1 MGFIMKIT
9 RGHRRLRIALWAV
22 GAVPGIAFPSIAQAD
37 FFDFL
42 FPPPAVQ
49 ATHPSIAGPGHRF
62 PHGGN
67 GPGFRR
73 RVGHAIHGR
82 EQVGH
87 VFHGHEHKFAVR
99 RKLLHADKT
108 DHEVVGPQ
116 APVDLMDDDS
126 LRHGDA
132 VMTQTGIEIFVGHS
146 SDHHRPEDFRKI
158 SEIKK
163 LSKRERSAFAALD
176 ASNLNNGGQTSSNPG
191 AVTGRSAS
199 ENQLTAGETITDPN
213 GRTIRY
219 VGP

>member
-1 MGFIMKIT
+1 MGFLMKFAHD
-9 RGHRRLRIALWAV
+9 HRRWAIALWTA
-22 GAVPGIAFPSIAQAD
+22 GIVPVIAFPNVAHAG

-42 FPPPAVQ
+42 FGPPPA
-49 ATHPSIAGPGHRF
+49 ARSYAYPGGEPFRGGGPV
-62 PHGGN
+62 
-67 GPGFRR
+67 FRR
-73 RVGHAIHGR
+73 RAEHPTHRHA
-82 EQVGH
+82 H
-87 VFHGHEHKFAVR
+87 VLATH
-99 RKLLHADKT
+99 RKVILAAKT
-108 DHEVVGPQ
+108 DHPEAVGPQ

-132 VMTQTGIEIFVGHS
+132 VMTQTGIKIFVGYS

-176 ASNLNNGGQTSSNPG
+176 ASSLNQGAQSGSNSG
-191 AVTGRSAS
+191 MATGRSAS
-199 ENQLTAGETITDPN
+199 ENKLTAGETITDPN

>member
-1 MGFIMKIT
+1 MGFFMKFAHN
-9 RGHRRLRIALWAV
+9 HRRWAIALWTA
-22 GAVPGIAFPSIAQAD
+22 GTVPVIAFPNVAHAG

-42 FPPPAVQ
+42 FGPPPA
-49 ATHPSIAGPGHRF
+49 ARSYAYPGGEPFRAGPV
-62 PHGGN
+62 
-67 GPGFRR
+67 FRR
-73 RVGHAIHGR
+73 RAEHPTHRHA
-82 EQVGH
+82 H
-87 VFHGHEHKFAVR
+87 VLAVHKKVF
-99 RKLLHADKT
+99 LADKT
-108 DHEVVGPQ
+108 DHEVGPQ

-132 VMTQTGIEIFVGHS
+132 VMTQTGIKIFVGYS

-176 ASNLNNGGQTSSNPG
+176 ASSLNRGAQTGSNPG
-191 AVTGRSAS
+191 VVTGRSAS
-199 ENQLTAGETITDPN
+199 ENQLTTGETITDPN